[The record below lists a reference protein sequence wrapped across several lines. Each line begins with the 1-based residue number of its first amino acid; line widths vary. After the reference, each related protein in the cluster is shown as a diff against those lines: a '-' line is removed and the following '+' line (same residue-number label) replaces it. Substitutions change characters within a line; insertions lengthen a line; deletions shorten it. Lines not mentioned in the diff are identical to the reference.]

1 MLSVVP
7 PEAAERVAALAG
19 KGSPLQRKH
28 RVYMDHVGV
37 ANYPDDYET
46 RLVRAFPIW
55 PKVRCGRSN
64 RTTSRSRS
72 WNEATTATSET
83 SCTSRRLD

>member
-1 MLSVVP
+1 MIP

-28 RVYMDHVGV
+28 RVYLDHVGV

-46 RLVRAFPIW
+46 RLVRVIPI
-55 PKVRCGRSN
+55 
-64 RTTSRSRS
+64 
-72 WNEATTATSET
+72 
-83 SCTSRRLD
+83 